1 MSNID
6 NQDRIPLEKSR
17 PLAPPLH
24 RPTFPHTW
32 ITIIAMTAQVVL
44 CGLAWAFAGVI
55 FVKQSIPLPYHVASL
70 VYYNQSEK
78 MTIVTWTSMVL
89 ATVTGSLQVL
99 FGYWAPPSD
108 MHS

>member
-6 NQDRIPLEKSR
+6 NQDRIPLLGKSR
-17 PLAPPLH
+17 HLPPL
-24 RPTFPHTW
+24 RLPTFPLTW

-44 CGLAWAFAGVI
+44 CGLAWAFAVVL
-55 FVKQSIPLPYHVASL
+55 FVKKSKSIPLPYIVASW

-78 MTIVTWTSMVL
+78 TTIATLTSTVL

-99 FGYWAPPSD
+99 FGG
-108 MHS
+108 MLNR